1 MNRLLNPLWTRV
13 LQPAKSFL
21 FLYKKRHHHTV
32 KRIRCLRENGF
43 RELEVPKGSLHH
55 ASNSFIENSDSCE
68 GWKCKRMDLNFHS
81 PSSKSPLLI
90 QPHTPAVTIWALTF
104 NHFNGYL
111 ISEPPSVEPTRGTH
125 GELPNPPSFR
135 PIKYIYHLV
144 ESSWREHGATFSS
157 EICHSDLLFKTQSP
171 PFSEQLNNPWYVKT
185 SVKALNNIRAISV
198 QGQFLL
204 RNRWRHWKWKK
215 IQTKKLW
222 PWPMAASR
230 LYVAQNICV
239 HIYIYMLIMCI
250 CLFRF

>member
-90 QPHTPAVTIWALTF
+90 QPHTPAVYNNLGLDFQSFQWLFNFRATKCWTYKGNSWGTSKSTF
-104 NHFNGYL
+104 FSTNKIHL
-111 ISEPPSVEPTRGTH
+111 PPC
-125 GELPNPPSFR
+125 
-135 PIKYIYHLV
+135 
-144 ESSWREHGATFSS
+144 W
-157 EICHSDLLFKTQSP
+157 
-171 PFSEQLNNPWYVKT
+171 
-185 SVKALNNIRAISV
+185 
-198 QGQFLL
+198 
-204 RNRWRHWKWKK
+204 
-215 IQTKKLW
+215 KLW
-222 PWPMAASR
+222 KRTWG
-230 LYVAQNICV
+230 
-239 HIYIYMLIMCI
+239 H
-250 CLFRF
+250 LFFSNLP